1 MYLKSVKRLLIR
13 LTGFLLAGIFIVLTM
28 RYFDSEKF
36 LLEIKEFFFG
46 KPLITIGVTISYLL
60 SFILRAEAWRLYLGK
75 KVRFFSCL
83 QGVLLSLFVNHITP
97 IKVGDAVRIGVLSWR
112 EKNISPEI
120 SAHSVI
126 VLRAIDMF
134 FLLLFSF
141 IGLIAF
147 SKPFTFHY
155 SFVLL
160 FILVIFM
167 LSGAFL
173 VKKYRPRFVEK
184 HILLMKTSLAG
195 KNFALIMIFIAF
207 SWALEGA
214 VVWGVTASIGN
225 GLEIHQAIWINS
237 ITVGGQIFQITPG
250 GISTYESVMTAAL
263 SSFHYPIKDGYIV
276 ALVSHSYKFI
286 FSYLAGFMLLI
297 HSPIAKIKQ
306 LKEILLMRRRL
317 E

>member
-1 MYLKSVKRLLIR
+1 MSRKSVKRLLIR
-13 LTGFLLAGIFIVLTM
+13 LMGFILAGIFIVLSL
-28 RYFDSEKF
+28 RYLHVEKLF
-36 LLEIKEFFFG
+36 NAMQEFFVGNPF
-46 KPLITIGVTISYLL
+46 IIAAVTVSYLL

-75 KVRFFSCL
+75 KVRFYSCL

-134 FLLLFSF
+134 FLLMFSF

-147 SKPFTFHY
+147 SRPFVFHY
-155 SFVLL
+155 SLGLL
-160 FILVIFM
+160 FILVIMILMGF
-167 LSGAFL
+167 FF
-173 VKKYRPRFVEK
+173 VKKHRPRFVEK
-184 HILLMKTSLAG
+184 HIQIIKTSLAG
-195 KNFALIMIFIAF
+195 KNFVFILLFIAF

-214 VVWGVTASIGN
+214 VVWSVTASIGN
-225 GLEIHQAIWINS
+225 GLPLYKAIWVNS

-263 SSFHYPIKDGYIV
+263 ASFHYPLKDGYMV
-276 ALVSHSYKFI
+276 ALISHSYKFI
-286 FSYLAGFMLLI
+286 FSYLVGCLLFI
-297 HSPIAKIKQ
+297 RSPVTKIRQ
-306 LKEILLMRRRL
+306 IREILLRRGRP